1 MKKKIKIISKTKT
14 SSSILFIILVQILMK
29 NNNIASI
36 NDMLTVNSAA
46 VGQVEVPMLVYFG
59 PMLLV

>member
-1 MKKKIKIISKTKT
+1 
-14 SSSILFIILVQILMK
+14 MK